1 MAKSMLRCSLCDYSD
16 AYILFKENISV
27 NNTAGA
33 GAGANNTG
41 KKKCLKLTS
50 IYWLHKQNK

>member
-16 AYILFKENISV
+16 AYILVKENISV

-41 KKKCLKLTS
+41 KKKCLELTS
-50 IYWLHKQNK
+50 IY